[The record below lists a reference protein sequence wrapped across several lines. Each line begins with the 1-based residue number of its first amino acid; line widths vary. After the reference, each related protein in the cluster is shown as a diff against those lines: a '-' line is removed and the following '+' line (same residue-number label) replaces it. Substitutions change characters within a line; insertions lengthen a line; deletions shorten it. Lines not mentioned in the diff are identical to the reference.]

1 MFAGAVIGR
10 DGELDFVE
18 GFLDEIGGGPTAL
31 VLLGEPGIGKTIL
44 WQVGVDAA
52 RSRFECVLT
61 CRAVEAEAALSFAGL
76 SELFGDAL
84 VDVGDSLLPPRRR
97 SLEVALLLAEPGEG
111 PPDQLAIVLAVHDLL
126 GVLAERGPVL
136 LAVDDAQWLD
146 PASVG
151 ILEVALKRLHDDPV
165 GLLVT
170 VRRSKGGAI
179 PLGLERSLPEERLT
193 SLSVGPLSLGALH
206 RLLSKRLGL
215 ELTRSELARLQ
226 DVSGGNPY
234 FALELGRE
242 LVRTPATL
250 AAGRSLRVPESLREL
265 LGGRLA
271 QLPADVAD
279 VLLEV
284 SALARPTVEL
294 VAAAHGDLELVRDA
308 ISVADREEIVELD
321 DSRVRFAHPL
331 LASICYERAPV
342 WKRRAVHRALAAVV
356 TDLEERARHLA
367 LAAEGPDVAVASEL
381 DRAAEQAAGRGATAA
396 AADLCELAAGLTGDD
411 PGGPQPLAITGL
423 PETRSGPRPWSKSW
437 CERFPRALSGPMFSS
452 S

>member
-151 ILEVALKRLHDDPV
+151 ILEVALKRLHDDAV

-170 VRRSKGGAI
+170 VRRSKGGGI
-179 PLGLERSLPEERLT
+179 PLGLERSLPEDRLT
-193 SLSVGPLSLGALH
+193 SLSVGPLSLAALH

-215 ELTRSELARLQ
+215 ELTRS
-226 DVSGGNPY
+226 
-234 FALELGRE
+234 
-242 LVRTPATL
+242 
-250 AAGRSLRVPESLREL
+250 
-265 LGGRLA
+265 
-271 QLPADVAD
+271 
-279 VLLEV
+279 
-284 SALARPTVEL
+284 
-294 VAAAHGDLELVRDA
+294 
-308 ISVADREEIVELD
+308 
-321 DSRVRFAHPL
+321 
-331 LASICYERAPV
+331 
-342 WKRRAVHRALAAVV
+342 
-356 TDLEERARHLA
+356 
-367 LAAEGPDVAVASEL
+367 
-381 DRAAEQAAGRGATAA
+381 
-396 AADLCELAAGLTGDD
+396 
-411 PGGPQPLAITGL
+411 
-423 PETRSGPRPWSKSW
+423 
-437 CERFPRALSGPMFSS
+437 
-452 S
+452 